1 MTDALIANYLEWL
14 AECRRSPRTIR
25 LRRQV
30 LTRLDN
36 DLPQG
41 LVTANADEIKGWVF
55 RPNWGRATLCAYY
68 AAAAS
73 FFAWACGPLS
83 PDPLDYN
90 PMSAIRRPEA
100 EQGLPRPVSE
110 DQLAAILARSDE
122 PFRLWALL
130 GAYEG
135 LRCIEVAGLHREHV
149 TAADLLVVR
158 GKGGKSAVLP
168 THPLVWEA
176 VRDLPDGP
184 LAKTL
189 TGNPATAHYVSI
201 QAAVYF
207 RSIGVP
213 VTMHRLRHRFGTE
226 IYRQTKDLR
235 KTQELMR
242 HATPDTT
249 AVYTQI
255 VSEERRDAIL
265 TLPTHPG
272 A

>member
-1 MTDALIANYLEWL
+1 MTDPLISKYLDWL
-14 AECRRSPRTIR
+14 AENRKSPRTIR

-36 DLPQG
+36 DLPHG
-41 LVTANADEIKGWVF
+41 LVSANAEEIRTWIF

-68 AAAAS
+68 AAPAT

-83 PDPLDYN
+83 PDPLDFN
-90 PMSAIRRPEA
+90 PMTAIKRPEA
-100 EQGLPRPVSE
+100 PQGLPRPVSE
-110 DQLAAILARSDE
+110 DQLAALLSRADE
-122 PFRLWALL
+122 PYRLWALL
-130 GAYEG
+130 ASYEG
-135 LRCIEVAGLHREHV
+135 LRCIEVAGLQREHV
-149 TAADLLVVR
+149 TADDLLVAH
-158 GKGGKSAVLP
+158 GKGDKRAILP

-176 VRDLPDGP
+176 IRDLPEGP
-184 LAKTL
+184 LARTL

-201 QAAVYF
+201 QSAVYF
-207 RSIGVP
+207 RHIGVP

-226 IYRQTKDLR
+226 IYRQTRDLR
-235 KTQELMR
+235 RTQELMR
-242 HATPDTT
+242 HSTPDTT